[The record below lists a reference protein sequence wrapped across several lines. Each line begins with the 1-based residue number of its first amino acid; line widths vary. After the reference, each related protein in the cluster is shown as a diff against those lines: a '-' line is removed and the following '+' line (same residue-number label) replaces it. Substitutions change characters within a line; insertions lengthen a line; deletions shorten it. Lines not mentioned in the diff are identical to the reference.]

1 MAEAI
6 DEKDSNKLSQVI
18 MENSRTMSMDK
29 VTTKLLSE
37 TKNIHCADRSA
48 PEFVP
53 ESGNKEGFDFTE
65 GGFSNKEEVKT
76 EPQPEKPSFDF
87 T

>member
-18 MENSRTMSMDK
+18 MENSRIMSMDK

-53 ESGNKEGFDFTE
+53 DSGNKEGFDFTE
-65 GGFSNKEEVKT
+65 GGFSN
-76 EPQPEKPSFDF
+76 Q
-87 T
+87 

>member
-1 MAEAI
+1 MCEAI

-37 TKNIHCADRSA
+37 TKNIHCADRAA
-48 PEFVP
+48 PELAQD
-53 ESGNKEGFDFTE
+53 SGN
-65 GGFSNKEEVKT
+65 
-76 EPQPEKPSFDF
+76 
-87 T
+87 

>member
-37 TKNIHCADRSA
+37 TKNIHCADRAA
-48 PEFVP
+48 PESVQD
-53 ESGNKEGFDFTE
+53 SGN
-65 GGFSNKEEVKT
+65 
-76 EPQPEKPSFDF
+76 
-87 T
+87 